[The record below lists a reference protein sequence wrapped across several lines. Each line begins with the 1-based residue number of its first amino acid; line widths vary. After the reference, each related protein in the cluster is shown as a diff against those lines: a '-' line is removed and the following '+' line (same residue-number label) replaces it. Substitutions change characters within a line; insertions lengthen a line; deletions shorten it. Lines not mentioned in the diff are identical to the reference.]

1 MDGEHRGSYRCP
13 FFADGCDRVFDVEKN
28 ANIHAAK
35 AHGSALKRKRVY
47 GNTAGED
54 DEMDAPPAPMPPYLG
69 VYGPGADA
77 ELDDDVGDE
86 EDGGLGEYAAE
97 DGGVEEN
104 ADEMPYE
111 DDFVS
116 DDQDGIIDWHN
127 ALENDGDIDDA
138 EDAGGDAAQPAAPLP
153 PAHGGPPPI
162 DVGVYSTPLDGWERP
177 MVGTWTELALG
188 GAMFQGCTMAF
199 AEALFA
205 IIKDP
210 RFKREDLK
218 NVARCIRLLKRQMEA
233 DCPALRVHSTPV
245 SFGSGV
251 NKSPPLPAWKGS
263 ALVHHKLAPLISR
276 ALVDASITEWDK
288 LLRFD
293 PAVAR
298 VILESPDGPDDPVDE
313 PMYTRANLQLML
325 DRFNH
330 FKSLGYAD
338 EDIFIV
344 GVGLQ
349 WDAMRPD
356 QVGNLK
362 LDQVVMVRG
371 DETW

>member
-1 MDGEHRGSYRCP
+1 MEGEHRGSFPCP
-13 FFADGCDRVFDVEKN
+13 FYEDGCDRVFNLERH
-28 ANIHAAK
+28 ANIHASR
-35 AHGSALKRKRVY
+35 AHGSELKRKRLY
-47 GNTAGED
+47 GNTAVED
-54 DEMDAPPAPMPPYLG
+54 DDADASPAPMPPSIG

-77 ELDDDVGDE
+77 ELDEDACGE
-86 EDGGLGEYAAE
+86 ENGELGEDAVVE
-97 DGGVEEN
+97 DDEN
-104 ADEMPYE
+104 ADEIPNE
-111 DDFVS
+111 GDFVPEEE
-116 DDQDGIIDWHN
+116 DGIDWHN
-127 ALENDGDIDDA
+127 ALESDVDGDMDHA
-138 EDAGGDAAQPAAPLP
+138 EDAGGAAAQLAAPLP
-153 PAHGGPPPI
+153 PAQGGPPPN
-162 DVGVYSTPLDGWERP
+162 DVGVYSTPLEGWERP

-199 AEALFA
+199 AEALFG

-218 NVARCIRLLKRQMEA
+218 SVARCIRLLKRQMEA

-245 SFGSGV
+245 TFGTGS
-251 NKSPPLPAWKGS
+251 KKIPPLPAWKGS
-263 ALVHHKLAPLISR
+263 ALVHHKLAPLIAR

-293 PAVAR
+293 PVVAR
-298 VILESPDGPDDPVDE
+298 VILESPEGPDDPVDE

-325 DRFNH
+325 DRHNH